1 MDTITHGI
9 AGALIGKAFFDG
21 DDLFTRRAMSS
32 ARIVTIAAT
41 LGAIFPDSDSFRGML
56 SRNELLILTWHRG
69 PTHSLVMLPVF
80 TVLLAWL
87 TRWVARRLG
96 YEAPGFLFLS
106 AVYAMGLGSHILLD
120 LINSFGT
127 MIWSPYTRSRPAWD
141 LISIIDFTFTAILL
155 LPQVTAALYSR
166 REGLPRRA
174 LRAWLLFLFFT
185 VIAWRLTAAVDFPFS
200 AIYVGV
206 AGAVLAALFFLP
218 AYHGYGY
225 AMERRT
231 WCRAGALCFAS
242 YLVLAAVAHRAA
254 LGRVGQFASEQNLEV
269 QSLAAMPLPPSLWR
283 WDGLVLTPRGVYE
296 LRMDLSQPQHSSNPS
311 DPDSVVHHIYP
322 NAPPNAY
329 TDAARELPE
338 VKTVLWFARFP
349 VVRFW
354 KEGEQAIV
362 EIVDL
367 RFARAGRRPSAFTY
381 RVRFGSD
388 GRVLSKG
395 WLRAYR
401 SSG

>member
-32 ARIVTIAAT
+32 ARIVTMAAT

-56 SRNELLILTWHRG
+56 WRNELLILTWHRG

-80 TVLLAWL
+80 AVLLAWL
-87 TRWVARRLG
+87 TRWLARRFG
-96 YEAPGFLFLS
+96 YEAPGFFLLVLIHGV
-106 AVYAMGLGSHILLD
+106 ALASHILLD
-120 LINSFGT
+120 LITSFGT
-127 MIWSPYTRSRPAWD
+127 MVWSPVRWTRPAWD
-141 LISIIDFTFTAILL
+141 LIFIIDFTFTAILL
-155 LPQVTAALYSR
+155 LPQVAAALYSR
-166 REGLPRRA
+166 REALPRRA
-174 LRAWLLFLFFT
+174 LRAWLVFLLLT
-185 VIAWRLTAAVDFPFS
+185 VIAWWLTAAVDFPFS
-200 AIYVGV
+200 PLYIAG

-218 AYHGYGY
+218 AYRGYGF
-225 AMERRT
+225 AVERRT
-231 WCRAGALCFAS
+231 WCRGGVLCLTI
-242 YLVLAAVAHRAA
+242 YLVLAAFAHRAA
-254 LGRVGQFASEQNLEV
+254 LGRVRQFASEQNLEV
-269 QSLAAMPLPPSLWR
+269 QSLGAMPLPPSLWR
-283 WDGLVLTPRGVYE
+283 WDGLVLTPRGVFE
-296 LRMDLSQPQHSSNPS
+296 MRMDLSQPQHSSNPS
-311 DPDSVVHHIYP
+311 DPDPVVHHIYP
-322 NAPPNAY
+322 NAPENAY
-329 TDAARELPE
+329 TAAARELPE

-395 WLRAYR
+395 WLRN
-401 SSG
+401 